1 MKSEK
6 PLLYGLSLLSLINAL
21 TCVVFIFQGPL
32 DFISQVMTFLAGI
45 LVVGSFIFTSIVV
58 YKSKRKGLLIPFL
71 IQLMSLT
78 MVISL
83 FLIDR

>member
-6 PLLYGLSLLSLINAL
+6 PLLYGLSLLSLINAF
-21 TCVVFIFQGPL
+21 TFVVFVFQGPL
-32 DFISQVMTFLAGI
+32 DFISQVMTFLAGM
-45 LVVGSFIFTSIVV
+45 LVVVSFIFTSTVV
-58 YKSKRKGLLIPFL
+58 YKSKRKGTLIPFL

-78 MVISL
+78 IVISI

>member
-6 PLLYGLSLLSLINAL
+6 PLLYGLSLLSLINAF
-21 TCVVFIFQGPL
+21 TFVVFVFQGPL
-32 DFISQVMTFLAGI
+32 DFISQVMTFLAGM
-45 LVVGSFIFTSIVV
+45 LVVVSFIFTSIVV
-58 YKSKRKGLLIPFL
+58 YKSKHKGTLIPFL

-78 MVISL
+78 IVISI